1 MFLRT
6 FKQPNGQ
13 GTMIWSSPVQQSR
26 IMHLATLP
34 HTHLAFTVDL
44 ERTLKVWNCQDEDAL
59 ATRITPRACFSLEA
73 CLTKD
78 GPFLM
83 VSWHSEGDIYTL
95 TVPGLRNVSKVNVF
109 KYNVDL
115 LHCSP
120 DRKWIFASTHQH
132 HLPKVGIFH
141 SLLTETVRRQ
151 NPSVSLPL
159 SSCCRAYWA
168 PRRINRITLM
178 FRRGSSQKTG
188 FTTYDLATERTEG
201 RTVIQAHQITS
212 FLLPVDMESPI
223 CMGVSDGNM
232 FVFESGPYLFLFTI
246 SGLLLQQFEDH
257 QRTISNLWVDSLYVL
272 TTSMDDLFYRYMWEE
287 EGRYPYLKSCC
298 HLAHIGSNQIPSRFV
313 SKAICDNSS
322 IVCVV
327 SRTRESSILVMYSL
341 NM

>member
-1 MFLRT
+1 
-6 FKQPNGQ
+6 KQGMNLIWRRLPNKHWQ
-13 GTMIWSSPVQQSR
+13 NESTGTMIWSSPVQQSR

-34 HTHLAFTVDL
+34 HTHLAFIVDL

-132 HLPKVGIFH
+132 HLPKVGAALCASTLGREGQALG
-141 SLLTETVRRQ
+141 SLLTETVRRR

-178 FRRGSSQKTG
+178 FRRGSSQETG

-232 FVFESGPYLFLFTI
+232 FVFESRPYLFLFTI

-257 QRTISNLWVDSLYVL
+257 QRTISNLWVVCMTLLLSLLIAL
-272 TTSMDDLFYRYMWEE
+272 TLTLSHSPL
-287 EGRYPYLKSCC
+287 G
-298 HLAHIGSNQIPSRFV
+298 
-313 SKAICDNSS
+313 
-322 IVCVV
+322 
-327 SRTRESSILVMYSL
+327 IL
-341 NM
+341 